1 MNTYEI
7 YQDEKT
13 FVLRPNQ
20 RPSSAGRMP
29 QMSPSHPSQQHQQQA
44 PTIPGAPQQHPV
56 RAPPSETNEILG
68 RQSLSYNMMLNGS
81 KHNDT
86 FSGFYEATEGG
97 VFVNGRPL
105 PDAVRQRIVELAH
118 QGVRPCDISRQLR
131 VSHGCVSKIL
141 GRYYE
146 TGSIKPGVIGGSKP
160 KVATPKVVEA
170 IARYKQENPTM
181 FAWEIRD
188 RLLSENICS
197 QDNVPSVSSINR
209 IVRNR
214 AAEKAKGQ
222 PPQSSPSL
230 QVEAPNPGIAQS
242 QTPSGAEALTRPGS
256 YSISGI
262 LGISSQ
268 NPGNLNNG
276 SVKRKRDDTGDTV
289 PNGHTDVENRTDAQN
304 DQQMIYS
311 PEHHI
316 VPTKLSRIDAS
327 SRELNSNGQNYS
339 VYPAPFNTFVTNTSA
354 NDGQKE
360 YQSIKQEIPLP
371 GSLTSPGG
379 GVEAHTGSNYSPP
392 VVNSGGNGGNSTNT
406 LTATQSSSKQQL
418 NRRNGSNIE
427 TTGSPSGS
435 VVSSNLTELKPVH
448 SYPQQRLPSFGQFTT
463 PATTYSSSQIY
474 SSSPVGVSPLV
485 QVAPTG
491 YNGNIQ
497 ANDYANNYGAAPA
510 YGSYS
515 YSEPWVRYPIN
526 NSPYYYTP
534 SIRPGDPVSSVA
546 SSSKT

>member
-1 MNTYEI
+1 
-7 YQDEKT
+7 
-13 FVLRPNQ
+13 
-20 RPSSAGRMP
+20 
-29 QMSPSHPSQQHQQQA
+29 
-44 PTIPGAPQQHPV
+44 
-56 RAPPSETNEILG
+56 
-68 RQSLSYNMMLNGS
+68 
-81 KHNDT
+81 
-86 FSGFYEATEGG
+86 
-97 VFVNGRPL
+97 
-105 PDAVRQRIVELAH
+105 
-118 QGVRPCDISRQLR
+118 
-131 VSHGCVSKIL
+131 
-141 GRYYE
+141 
-146 TGSIKPGVIGGSKP
+146 
-160 KVATPKVVEA
+160 
-170 IARYKQENPTM
+170 
-181 FAWEIRD
+181 
-188 RLLSENICS
+188 
-197 QDNVPSVSSINR
+197 
-209 IVRNR
+209 
-214 AAEKAKGQ
+214 
-222 PPQSSPSL
+222 
-230 QVEAPNPGIAQS
+230 
-242 QTPSGAEALTRPGS
+242 
-256 YSISGI
+256 
-262 LGISSQ
+262 
-268 NPGNLNNG
+268 
-276 SVKRKRDDTGDTV
+276 
-289 PNGHTDVENRTDAQN
+289 
-304 DQQMIYS
+304 MIYS

-392 VVNSGGNGGNSTNT
+392 V
-406 LTATQSSSKQQL
+406 A
-418 NRRNGSNIE
+418 
-427 TTGSPSGS
+427 
-435 VVSSNLTELKPVH
+435 
-448 SYPQQRLPSFGQFTT
+448 